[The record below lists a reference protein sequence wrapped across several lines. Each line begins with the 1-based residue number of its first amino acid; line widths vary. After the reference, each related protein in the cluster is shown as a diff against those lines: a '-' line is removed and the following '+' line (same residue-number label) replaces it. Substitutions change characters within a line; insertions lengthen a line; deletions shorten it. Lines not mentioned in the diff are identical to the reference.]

1 MVEGFSGAVAAWMS
15 SRLAT
20 LYGVFC
26 SLVTL
31 TVVSESVRG
40 LVSGLLREVFGTDF
54 AWFERSAAWL
64 QASPTAVGALA
75 VVWVASMAA
84 LVAHGTSALRH
95 TVAASSAIGA
105 WSAVF
110 VATGDPH
117 VAGWVMFAAALGVRG
132 WRTGWEEGVVPAA
145 SLLMGVG
152 FAPIAAFSV
161 LTVRREKRGVEESLH
176 EIADELR
183 QGDAGKASALELPSG
198 AVPPA
203 AIKPP
208 FRTGAMRPVRPA
220 PNPRPRRTAGGF
232 SDHADPDEGDAGIPT
247 ESR

>member
-20 LYGVFC
+20 LYGVIC

-31 TVVSESVRG
+31 TVVSESARG
-40 LVSGLLREVFGTDF
+40 LVSGVLREVFGTDF
-54 AWFERSAAWL
+54 QWFERSAAWL
-64 QASPTAVGALA
+64 QASPTTVGVLT
-75 VVWVASMAA
+75 VVWLASMAA

-95 TVAASSAIGA
+95 AVAASSAIGS

-110 VATGDPH
+110 LATGDPQL
-117 VAGWVMFAAALGVRG
+117 AGWVIFAAALGVRG
-132 WRTGWEEGVVPAA
+132 WRTGWEEGVAPAA

-161 LTVRREKRGVEESLH
+161 LTVRSEKRGVEVSLH
-176 EIADELR
+176 EIARELR
-183 QGDAGKASALELPSG
+183 HGGSAKAAAPELPSG

-203 AIKPP
+203 AIEPP

-232 SDHADPDEGDAGIPT
+232 SDDADNEGLPT